1 VDFGYRNKDLRKKPF
16 FVILAV
22 LGTKKRTLFKI
33 AKIIA
38 WLILGLVVWRE
49 LKYAVYFPGTQVL

>member
-1 VDFGYRNKDLRKKPF
+1 MSITKKYLGADFGYRNKDLRKKPF

-22 LGTKKRTLFKI
+22 LGAKKRTLLKT

-38 WLILGLVVWRE
+38 WLILALVVWR
-49 LKYAVYFPGTQVL
+49 